1 MPVVAET
8 QALQGLMAGLV
19 ALGLAASGWVAG
31 GCTRQEVQEA
41 GVEAA
46 EAAEDWEVPVMVA
59 GVSAEADCIR
69 QAAPGAAARAAAG
82 SEAPVTVVADC
93 IRQEAQ
99 VAWGWEV

>member
-41 GVEAA
+41 GVETCKH
-46 EAAEDWEVPVMVA
+46 D
-59 GVSAEADCIR
+59 DN
-69 QAAPGAAARAAAG
+69 
-82 SEAPVTVVADC
+82 
-93 IRQEAQ
+93 AQ
-99 VAWGWEV
+99 PEETTLLT